1 MVEVRSLAQSTKALC
16 QLVLKRLTAAQQVL
30 ERLLCVETVMTT
42 AEQNGFAVAAALEGT
57 GKDAE

>member
-1 MVEVRSLAQSTKALC
+1 MLFRSSAKAIG
-16 QLVLKRLTAAQQVL
+16 QVVLKRLMAAEQVL
-30 ERLLCVETVMTT
+30 ERLCCVETVMTT